1 MPSQHQKLSPEAGKG
16 PCSLHDDHTS
26 RDGASLV
33 TCCPSLLVKE
43 DLCLCRGP
51 SHNLLLEGRLQTPYG
66 QEPRLVLLPWDPWH
80 LVAFDSVGGT
90 TLFTNRSQ
98 ETTGAKLNEVGHHQD
113 IPRRP
118 PKVNHA
124 QLRSHS
130 LLLTLPQDNDH
141 RARKMILKGFKSET
155 GGRWG

>member
-98 ETTGAKLNEVGHHQD
+98 
-113 IPRRP
+113 
-118 PKVNHA
+118 
-124 QLRSHS
+124 
-130 LLLTLPQDNDH
+130 DNDH